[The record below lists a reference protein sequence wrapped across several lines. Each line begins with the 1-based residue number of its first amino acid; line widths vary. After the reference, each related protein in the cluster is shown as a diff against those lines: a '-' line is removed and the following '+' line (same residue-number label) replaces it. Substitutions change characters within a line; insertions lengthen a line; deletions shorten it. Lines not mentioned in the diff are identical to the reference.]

1 MIDRGT
7 GRRARL
13 DGREAAGKTG
23 TTSDYRDAWFIG
35 FTADYVVGVWMGND
49 DNKPLTGVTGGG
61 LPAEIWHEVVT
72 RIEADIPASPLPM
85 IRPEELPPPVYP
97 GETYQS
103 ENIPGAQAPI
113 PQPDNQSLV
122 DILGAI
128 LGRRN

>member
-1 MIDRGT
+1 MPRGMRHANRNDLLPIV
-7 GRRARL
+7 RR
-13 DGREAAGKTG
+13 
-23 TTSDYRDAWFIG
+23 FG
-35 FTADYVVGVWMGND
+35 F
-49 DNKPLTGVTGGG
+49 
-61 LPAEIWHEVVT
+61 EE
-72 RIEADIPASPLPM
+72 